1 MTESTTPG
9 RDKIAALK
17 KTRPDVVITVE
28 REFDTDPVWHGDPKD
43 DPSADLDFVCYE
55 HTVTA
60 MAVHNGT
67 VVKGHAYLGGS
78 WYATDDKSDTL
89 LEVSGYLPQMVDEA
103 LEELD
108 KKLLSKLLW
117 WVVTLRNDG
126 QDEDSLYVVQGEDAD
141 DAIESA
147 KTQFKQDWELNGCRA
162 CGDTLCECGAIDYPH
177 VEIYINHVVKCG
189 HSEPEHV
196 RSAPV

>member
-1 MTESTTPG
+1 MTETTTPG

-17 KTRPDVVITVE
+17 KERPDVAIRVTRTI
-28 REFDTDPVWHGDPKD
+28 DPDPHWSGDG
-43 DPSADLDFVCYE
+43 PSPEEDGCVCYE
-55 HTVTA
+55 HMVTA
-60 MAVHNGT
+60 TAIRKGVEYRGT
-67 VVKGHAYLGGS
+67 AYLSGS
-78 WYATDDKSDTL
+78 WYGAEDNSDTL
-89 LEVSGYLPQMVDEA
+89 AEVSGYLPQMVDEA

-108 KKLLSKLLW
+108 GKLLTPTLVW

-126 QDEDSLYVVQGEDAD
+126 QDEDSLYVVQGEDEA

-147 KTQFKQDWELNGCRA
+147 TVQFKQDWELNGCRS
-162 CGDTLCECGAIDYPH
+162 CGDTLCECGASDYPK

-189 HSEPEHV
+189 NAEPEHV